1 MNVKPNELAELQ
13 QVLNNF
19 KIEREKLQKE
29 CDLPYL
35 FSEFTPCAKL
45 MLSDFMQRADRI
57 YLELYLIV
65 ENLKSEK
72 NG

>member
-1 MNVKPNELAELQ
+1 MNVKQNQLAELQ

-29 CDLPYL
+29 CDLPFL

-45 MLSDFMQRADRI
+45 MLANFTQRADRL

-65 ENLKSEK
+65 EQIKSEK

>member
-19 KIEREKLQKE
+19 KIEREKIQNNM
-29 CDLPYL
+29 DLPYL
-35 FSEFTPCAKL
+35 FS
-45 MLSDFMQRADRI
+45 DFSPVTKIVMEKFLQKADRI